1 MNLIDLIVVAACVVG
16 IVTGYRRG
24 ALLAVFSFAGLL
36 LGAVLGAQLV
46 DPLAREFTDGSV
58 TVRVPIA
65 LFCVLTLGIVGQLIG
80 GWIGGTLRQN
90 VTWRPAAQLDS
101 VLGSFVSLAATLVV
115 AWLIAVP
122 LASASSPSLSAQV
135 RDSHIVRGVDSVMP
149 DAADELYASLRD
161 YLDQSGFPRV
171 FGALD
176 RSQVSEVPPPDEAL
190 VNSAAVE
197 AVRGSVLKIR
207 AEAGSCDRS
216 IEGSGFV
223 YAPEHVLTN
232 AHVVAGTDEVR
243 VVSGEDSLR
252 ARVVLFDPRRD
263 VAVLEVPGLTA
274 APLPFS
280 AVDAPMGADAIV
292 VGYPEDGPFDV
303 RAARGAGPRDAVRPG
318 HLRHR
323 RRRAGC
329 VRGALARAQRQLRRA
344 ADRPGRDG
352 AGHGVRRGP
361 GPVGHRVRAVGGGDQ
376 GRRHRRGRDIEQRR
390 RHRAVRALTDRAARL
405 SLRRRRPSAGSPR

>member
-1 MNLIDLIVVAACVVG
+1 MNLIDLIVLAACAVG

-24 ALLAVFSFAGLL
+24 VLLAVFGFVGML

-80 GWIGGTLRQN
+80 GWIGGTLRQF

-101 VLGSFVSLAATLVV
+101 VLGSGVSLIATLVV
-115 AWLIAVP
+115 AWLVTVP
-122 LASASSPSLSAQV
+122 LATAASPSLSAQV
-135 RDSHIVRGVDSVMP
+135 RDSRIVRGVDSVMP

-171 FGALD
+171 LGALD

-190 VNSAAVE
+190 VNSAAVD
-197 AVRGSVLKIR
+197 AVRGSILKIR
-207 AEAGSCDRS
+207 ADAGSCDRS

-243 VVSGEDSLR
+243 VVASEVSLR

-263 VAVLEVPGLTA
+263 VAVLEVPGLRA
-274 APLPFS
+274 APLAFS
-280 AVDAPMGADAIV
+280 AVDAVMGGDAIV
-292 VGYPEDGPFDV
+292 AGYPEDGPFDV
-303 RAARGAGPRDAVRPG
+303 RAARVRD
-318 HLRHR
+318 HQTLF
-323 RRRAGC
+323 
-329 VRGALARAQRQLRRA
+329 
-344 ADRPGRDG
+344 
-352 AGHGVRRGP
+352 
-361 GPVGHRVRAVGGGDQ
+361 
-376 GRRHRRGRDIEQRR
+376 GRDIYDTGNVGRDVY
-390 RHRAVRALTDRAARL
+390 AVRSLVRSGNSGGPLLAPDGTVLGMVFAAALDEPDTGFALSAAEIRAAGIEAAAT
-405 SLRRRRPSAGSPR
+405 SSSAVGTGQCAP

>member
-1 MNLIDLIVVAACVVG
+1 MNLIDLMVIAACVVG

-46 DPLAREFTDGSV
+46 DPVARQFTDGSV

-65 LFCVLTLGIVGQLIG
+65 LFCVLTLGIIGQLIG
-80 GWIGGTLRQN
+80 GWIGGTLRQH

-101 VLGSFVSLAATLVV
+101 VLGSFVSLVATLVV
-115 AWLIAVP
+115 AWLVAVP

-135 RDSHIVRGVDSVMP
+135 RDSRIVRGVDSVMP
-149 DAADELYASLRD
+149 DAADELYGSLRD

-171 FGALD
+171 FGALE
-176 RSQVSEVPPPDEAL
+176 RSKVSEVPAPDAAL
-190 VNSAAVE
+190 VKSAGVD
-197 AVRGSVLKIR
+197 AVRGSVVKVR
-207 AEAGSCDRS
+207 ADAGSCGRS

-232 AHVVAGTDEVR
+232 AHVVAGTEEVR
-243 VVSGEDSLR
+243 VVVDDTSVR

-274 APLPFS
+274 APLVFAP
-280 AVDAPMGADAIV
+280 VDASMGADAIV

-303 RAARGAGPRDAVRPG
+303 RAARIRD
-318 HLRHR
+318 HETLY
-323 RRRAGC
+323 
-329 VRGALARAQRQLRRA
+329 
-344 ADRPGRDG
+344 
-352 AGHGVRRGP
+352 
-361 GPVGHRVRAVGGGDQ
+361 
-376 GRRHRRGRDIEQRR
+376 GRDIYDTGDVGRDVYAIR
-390 RHRAVRALTDRAARL
+390 SLVRSGNSGGPLIAPDGTVLGMVFAAALDEPDTGFALSAAEIRAAGIDAAAT
-405 SLRRRRPSAGSPR
+405 STSAVGTGQCAP

>member
-1 MNLIDLIVVAACVVG
+1 MNLIDLIVLAACAVG

-24 ALLAVFSFAGLL
+24 ALLAVFGFVGML

-80 GWIGGTLRQN
+80 GWIGGTLRQF

-101 VLGSFVSLAATLVV
+101 VLGSGVSLIATLVV
-115 AWLIAVP
+115 AWLVTVP
-122 LASASSPSLSAQV
+122 LATAASPSLSAQV
-135 RDSHIVRGVDSVMP
+135 RDSRIVRGVDSVMP

-171 FGALD
+171 LGALD

-190 VNSAAVE
+190 VNSAAVD
-197 AVRGSVLKIR
+197 AVRGSILKIR
-207 AEAGSCDRS
+207 ADAGSCDRS

-243 VVSGEDSLR
+243 VVASEVSLR

-263 VAVLEVPGLTA
+263 VAVLEVPGLRA
-274 APLPFS
+274 APLAFS
-280 AVDAPMGADAIV
+280 AVDAVMGGGAIV
-292 VGYPEDGPFDV
+292 AGYPEDGPFDV
-303 RAARGAGPRDAVRPG
+303 RAARVRD
-318 HLRHR
+318 HQTLF
-323 RRRAGC
+323 
-329 VRGALARAQRQLRRA
+329 
-344 ADRPGRDG
+344 
-352 AGHGVRRGP
+352 
-361 GPVGHRVRAVGGGDQ
+361 
-376 GRRHRRGRDIEQRR
+376 GRDIYDTGNVGRDVY
-390 RHRAVRALTDRAARL
+390 AVRSLVRSGNSGGPLLAPDGTVLGMVFAAALDEPDTGFALSAAEIRAAGIEAAAT
-405 SLRRRRPSAGSPR
+405 SSSAVGTGQCAP

>member
-1 MNLIDLIVVAACVVG
+1 MNYIDIIVVGACLLGAVA
-16 IVTGYRRG
+16 GYRRG

-46 DPLAREFTDGSV
+46 DPVARQFTDGSV

-65 LFCVLTLGIVGQLIG
+65 LFCVLTLGIIGQLFG
-80 GWIGGTLRQN
+80 GWIGGTLRQH

-101 VLGSFVSLAATLVV
+101 VLGALASVIATLVV

-122 LASASSPSLSAQV
+122 LASSSSPSLSAQV
-135 RDSHIVRGVDSVMP
+135 RDSRVVAGVDSMMP

-176 RSQVSEVPPPDEAL
+176 RSQVSDVPPPDQAL
-190 VNSAAVE
+190 AESSAVE
-197 AVRGSVLKIR
+197 AVRSSVLKIR
-207 AEAGSCDRS
+207 GEARSCDRA

-232 AHVVAGTDEVR
+232 AHVVAGTDQVR
-243 VVSGEDSLR
+243 VQTGDDGLR
-252 ARVVLFDPRRD
+252 ARVVLFDPSRD

-274 APLPFS
+274 QPLVF
-280 AVDAPMGADAIV
+280 AADEAARGADAIV

-303 RAARGAGPRDAVRPG
+303 RAARVRD
-318 HLRHR
+318 HQTLY
-323 RRRAGC
+323 
-329 VRGALARAQRQLRRA
+329 
-344 ADRPGRDG
+344 
-352 AGHGVRRGP
+352 
-361 GPVGHRVRAVGGGDQ
+361 
-376 GRRHRRGRDIEQRR
+376 GRDIYGTGDVGRDVYAIRSLVRSGNSGGPLVAPDGTVLGMVFAAALDEPDTGFALSAQEIQAAGAESAAQSSA
-390 RHRAVRALTDRAARL
+390 AVGTGQCA
-405 SLRRRRPSAGSPR
+405 P